1 MANQHTTPQTIKP
14 IVRAIV
20 IALAIVLLLSSFDQS
35 ATQLSNYVGTV
46 AQDAVALLPS
56 LVLTASQAL
65 QPDASAHHQFSLCSL
80 QILLFWPLLH
90 SVTKA
95 AE

>member
-1 MANQHTTPQTIKP
+1 MANQHTTSQTIKP

-20 IALAIVLLLSSFDQS
+20 IVLAIILLLSSFDQS
-35 ATQLSNYVGTV
+35 ATQLSNYLGAAT
-46 AQDAVALLPS
+46 QDAIALLPS

-80 QILLFWPLLH
+80 QMLLFWPVLH
-90 SVTKA
+90 TVTKVA
-95 AE
+95 A

>member
-1 MANQHTTPQTIKP
+1 MSNQHTTPRTIKP

-20 IALAIVLLLSSFDQS
+20 IALAIVFLLSSFDQS
-35 ATQLSNYVGTV
+35 ATRLSNYVGTA
-46 AQDAVALLPS
+46 AQDAIALLPS
-56 LVLTASQAL
+56 LLLTASQAL

-80 QILLFWPLLH
+80 QMLLFWPLLH
-90 SVTKA
+90 AVTKA

>member
-1 MANQHTTPQTIKP
+1 MANRHTTPQTIKP

-20 IALAIVLLLSSFDQS
+20 IALAVVVVLSSFDQS

-46 AQDAVALLPS
+46 AQDAIALLPS

-65 QPDASAHHQFSLCSL
+65 QPDAAAHHQFSLCAL
-80 QILLFWPLLH
+80 QMLLLWPLLH
-90 SVTKA
+90 TVTEA